1 MGRDSNPR
9 YEFTPYDGLA
19 NRWFKPLTHPSGPNG
34 FSRAKVGFL
43 APYVQILNA
52 LFSPAKNYPPKLS
65 LIFFSNS
72 SIATRKAG
80 SVSIMSW
87 TVRQE

>member
-1 MGRDSNPR
+1 
-9 YEFTPYDGLA
+9 
-19 NRWFKPLTHPSGPNG
+19 
-34 FSRAKVGFL
+34 L